1 MYGLSGLYRDGW
13 QLPNLK
19 TKELWENIIMNTT
32 WYVWTYVT
40 EVQNAVRTAQYRMR
54 DLTVIFYAVYG
65 M

>member
-1 MYGLSGLYRDGW
+1 
-13 QLPNLK
+13 
-19 TKELWENIIMNTT
+19 MNTT

-54 DLTVIFYAVYG
+54 DLTVISYMVYG